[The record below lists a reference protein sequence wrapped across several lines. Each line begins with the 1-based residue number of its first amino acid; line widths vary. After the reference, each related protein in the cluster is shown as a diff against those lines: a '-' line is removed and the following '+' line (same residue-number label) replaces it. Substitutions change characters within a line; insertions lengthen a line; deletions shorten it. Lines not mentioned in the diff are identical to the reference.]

1 MSKEFKILVIK
12 MSSMGDIIH
21 SWPFAVALR
30 KNWPQA
36 HITWAVNEEY
46 QDLIPGD
53 YVDELLIIDRK
64 RLFKFSYWRELRN
77 KFKDIEYDWII
88 DLQAILKSSIISLL
102 ANGKKRY
109 SYCDAKEGSWLV
121 SKPLRGKYC
130 QDNVVERYLDVI
142 RCLGREISNV
152 EYPSLDF
159 SKYLNDLKLKTD
171 FDFKQDYVVMVPL
184 TRWKNKN
191 WNMEYYAEFGEYLC
205 KKYKFPVVLLGGA
218 SDYSK
223 LEELSMLKPKVK
235 WINLASKT
243 NLLEM
248 FAVILNA
255 KFFIGS
261 DSGPTHFASAAQTPM
276 IALYGATYPTRSA
289 PYANPN
295 ARIILSPIAPK
306 ENGKLSN
313 RVKNVMSGITP
324 EMVIKVYE
332 NMKASMKDD

>member
-46 QDLIPGD
+46 QDLIPRD

-88 DLQAILKSSIISLL
+88 DLQAILKSNIISLL

-142 RCLGREISNV
+142 RCLGGKIEVIEFPKINFQKGTKDLNNKFNLPEQYVVFAPATRNIKKNWLPESFAKLGRMIFDKYHMPIVLIGTKNDEKIGNTIV
-152 EYPSLDF
+152 NFYPSL
-159 SKYLNDLKLKTD
+159 N
-171 FDFKQDYVVMVPL
+171 
-184 TRWKNKN
+184 
-191 WNMEYYAEFGEYLC
+191 
-205 KKYKFPVVLLGGA
+205 
-218 SDYSK
+218 
-223 LEELSMLKPKVK
+223 
-235 WINLASKT
+235 WINLIGKT
-243 NLLEM
+243 NLAELA
-248 FAVILNA
+248 FVINGA
-255 KFFIGS
+255 EIFIGG
-261 DSGPTHFASAAQTPM
+261 DSGPMHMANAFQKKLISIYMATNPKR
-276 IALYGATYPTRSA
+276 LGPYGNS
-289 PYANPN
+289 N
-295 ARIILSPIAPK
+295 AVVLTSDNLLINEQEYDNNFVL
-306 ENGKLSN
+306 
-313 RVKNVMSGITP
+313 VSGIT
-324 EMVIKVYE
+324 VYDVFKVYE